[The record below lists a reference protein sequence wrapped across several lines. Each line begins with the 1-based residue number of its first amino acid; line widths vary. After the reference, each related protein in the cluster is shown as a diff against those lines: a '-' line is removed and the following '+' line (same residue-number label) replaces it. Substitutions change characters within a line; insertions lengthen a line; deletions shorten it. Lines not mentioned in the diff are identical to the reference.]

1 MKISSFE
8 MIALLLLSRI
18 FTLMIYSPIFSFPTS
33 VQLVG
38 IALSTIFQGAL
49 ALFLI
54 VLMKKTGYKS
64 YDEVLFKNKV
74 AGCIFSAVYCLFF
87 ILSGAAVLS
96 SFIAFARDIFFP
108 EQSFLAFALPIAAV
122 CIYGAI
128 LGIKPLG
135 RSAGLIF
142 FIFILMFAVT
152 VLSSSERLSSVG
164 TYGGEFTARGV
175 LLSAVYDMSRSL
187 EFVMLPFIAVFSK
200 NIRKDYFG
208 FLASRLVILE
218 TAVFL
223 IGSVLK
229 EYIDYTKFPFFTLG
243 GAVGGFIRLDALYLV
258 MWTFC
263 AVVKISLIIFF
274 SGDIVKKFL
283 PRKNYR
289 FILSG
294 IAVMLFS
301 FCGVFMKNSEISAII
316 YAVLTLILG
325 GIVPIIIYSREVH
338 SYDKK
343 TSSDNADN
351 FSADRV

>member
-18 FTLMIYSPIFSFPTS
+18 FTLMIYSPLFLFPTS

-38 IALSTIFQGAL
+38 IAVSTVLQGAL
-49 ALFLI
+49 AFFLI
-54 VLMKKTGYKS
+54 VLMKKTGYK
-64 YDEVLFKNKV
+64 DFEEVIFQNKV
-74 AGCIFSAVYCLFF
+74 AGYIFSAVYCVFF
-87 ILSGAAVLS
+87 ILSGASVLS
-96 SFIAFARDIFFP
+96 SFIIFARDIFFP
-108 EQSFLAFALPIAAV
+108 EWKLIAFAIPIAAV

-152 VLSSSERLSSVG
+152 VLSSFERLSSG
-164 TYGGEFTARGV
+164 TAYNTDFSAKGV

-218 TAVFL
+218 TAVFF

-229 EYIDYTKFPFFTLG
+229 DYIGYTKFPFFTLG

-274 SGDIVKKFL
+274 SGDIAKRFL
-283 PRKNYR
+283 PNKNSG
-289 FILSG
+289 FFFSG
-294 IAVMLFS
+294 IAVAILS
-301 FCGVFMKNSEISAII
+301 LCVNFMNSSKISAVI

-325 GIVPIIIYSREVH
+325 GIVPIIIYSREAL
-338 SYDKK
+338 SDGKK
-343 TSSDNADN
+343 TSSDNGGN
-351 FSADRV
+351 FSSDRV